1 MLSHSRK
8 DFGLPDLKAKHTV
21 YEPNVDDFILIV
33 SLKKKGGIHFFV
45 QGKD

>member
-8 DFGLPDLKAKHTV
+8 DFGLPDLKAKRTV

-33 SLKKKGGIHFFV
+33 SLRKKGGIHFFV